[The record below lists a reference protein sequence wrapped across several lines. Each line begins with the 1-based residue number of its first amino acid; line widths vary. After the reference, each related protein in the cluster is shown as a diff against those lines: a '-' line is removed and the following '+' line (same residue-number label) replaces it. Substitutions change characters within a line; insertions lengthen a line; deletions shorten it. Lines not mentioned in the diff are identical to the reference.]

1 MEKFIEKL
9 TIFMV
14 CLVSILFVVLIL
26 SWPFQL
32 LWNWLMP
39 MIFGLP
45 KITLLQALGLLILSN
60 LMYKTNIKTK
70 KKKKKYFCI
79 FKT

>member
-45 KITLLQALGLLILSN
+45 KITLLQALGLLTLP
-60 LMYKTNIKTK
+60 
-70 KKKKKYFCI
+70 F
-79 FKT
+79 

>member
-1 MEKFIEKL
+1 MEKFIEKF

-45 KITLLQALGLLILSN
+45 KITLLQALGLLTLSN
-60 LMYKTNIKTK
+60 LMFKTNIQTK
-70 KKKKKYFCI
+70 E
-79 FKT
+79 

>member
-39 MIFGLP
+39 IIFGLP
-45 KITLLQALGLLILSN
+45 KITLLHALGLLTLSN
-60 LMYKTNIKTK
+60 LIFKTNIQK
-70 KKKKKYFCI
+70 KK
-79 FKT
+79 

>member
-45 KITLLQALGLLILSN
+45 KITLLQALGLLTISN
-60 LMYKTNIKTK
+60 LMFKTNIQTK
-70 KKKKKYFCI
+70 E
-79 FKT
+79 

>member
-45 KITLLQALGLLILSN
+45 KITLLQALGLLTLSN
-60 LMYKTNIKTK
+60 LMFKTNIKTK
-70 KKKKKYFCI
+70 E
-79 FKT
+79 

>member
-45 KITLLQALGLLILSN
+45 KITLLQALGLLTLSN
-60 LMYKTNIKTK
+60 LMFETNIQTK
-70 KKKKKYFCI
+70 E
-79 FKT
+79 

>member
-45 KITLLQALGLLILSN
+45 KITLLQELGLLTLSN
-60 LMYKTNIKTK
+60 LMFKTNIQTK
-70 KKKKKYFCI
+70 K
-79 FKT
+79 

>member
-32 LWNWLMP
+32 LWNWFMP

-45 KITLLQALGLLILSN
+45 KTNLLQALGLLTLSN
-60 LMYKTNIKTK
+60 LMFKTNIQTK
-70 KKKKKYFCI
+70 K
-79 FKT
+79 

>member
-45 KITLLQALGLLILSN
+45 KITLLQALGLLTLSN
-60 LMYKTNIKTK
+60 LIFKTNIQTK
-70 KKKKKYFCI
+70 E
-79 FKT
+79 

>member
-45 KITLLQALGLLILSN
+45 KITLLQALGLLTLSN
-60 LMYKTNIKTK
+60 IMFKTNIQTK
-70 KKKKKYFCI
+70 E
-79 FKT
+79 

>member
-1 MEKFIEKL
+1 MEKFVEKL

-45 KITLLQALGLLILSN
+45 KITLLQALGLLTLSN
-60 LMYKTNIKTK
+60 LMFKSNIQTK
-70 KKKKKYFCI
+70 E
-79 FKT
+79 

>member
-39 MIFGLP
+39 TIFGLT
-45 KITLLQALGLLILSN
+45 KITILQAVGLLFLSD
-60 LMYKTNIKTK
+60 
-70 KKKKKYFCI
+70 FI
-79 FKT
+79 FKGNVQTKNNK

>member
-45 KITLLQALGLLILSN
+45 KITLLQALGLLTLSN
-60 LMYKTNIKTK
+60 LMFKTSIQTK
-70 KKKKKYFCI
+70 K
-79 FKT
+79 

>member
-14 CLVSILFVVLIL
+14 CLVSILFVVLIS

-45 KITLLQALGLLILSN
+45 KITLLQALGLLTLSN
-60 LMYKTNIKTK
+60 LMFKTNIQTK
-70 KKKKKYFCI
+70 E
-79 FKT
+79 